1 MLLSTTLRL
10 FLDGIGRR
18 EEYEFYLQKFH
29 SEPGQSFAAVMP
41 DLASLEQSADL
52 MVFDLNFLLRLE
64 LVPLVVLAGPHT
76 DAMAAQMTEAAPDAL
91 RVEADQGPNWK
102 DAVVAMLRQ
111 SRAESRIAVLNGG
124 SRDPGGLI
132 AALAPE
138 VLHRLHVLRARGGL
152 RDRSGRLIAYHWL
165 RGRNDRPVSPDD
177 APTLQFVEACLND
190 CPSLH
195 ISIAS
200 PLDLLREMFTVKGR
214 GTIVRPGSTIEHH
227 SGLKGVDVSRLNAL
241 LAEAFGRPLAR
252 PETLA
257 DSSDIYLESR
267 YRGAALLERHPAG
280 YYLSKFAV
288 GTEARG
294 EGLAQEIWS
303 TICAAH
309 PALFWRARPDNPI
322 NGWYARQAD
331 GMHRD
336 QPWTVFWRG
345 VAIEHIPSI
354 LEYCRTRPADFVPA
368 AKG

>member
-41 DLASLEQSADL
+41 DLPSLEQSADL
-52 MVFDLNFLLRLE
+52 MAFDMNFLLRLE
-64 LVPLVVLAGPHT
+64 LAPLVVLSGPEAG
-76 DAMAAQMTEAAPDAL
+76 AMSELMQEAAGDAL
-91 RVEADQGPNWK
+91 EVNADASADWRADVVE
-102 DAVVAMLRQ
+102 MLRQ
-111 SRAESRIAVLNGG
+111 SRTEGRIALLNGG
-124 SRDPGGLI
+124 SRDPGELI

-138 VLHRLHVLRARGGL
+138 VLHRLHILRSVGGL
-152 RDRSGRLIAYHWL
+152 RDASGGLIAYHWL
-165 RGRNDRPVSPDD
+165 RGHNERPVSAED
-177 APTLQFVEACLND
+177 APLLQFIEACLND

-195 ISIAS
+195 VSVAS

-214 GTIVRPGSTIEHH
+214 GTIVRPGSTIVHH
-227 SGLKGVDVSRLNAL
+227 SGLSGVDVPRLTAL
-241 LAEAFGRPLAR
+241 LTQSFGRSLAR
-252 PETLA
+252 PESLTGA
-257 DSSDIYLESR
+257 SDIYLESR
-267 YRGAALLERHPAG
+267 YRGAALLERRTEG

-303 TICAAH
+303 IVCGAH
-309 PALFWRARPDNPI
+309 PAMFWRARPDNPI

-336 QPWTVFWRG
+336 QPWTIFWRG
-345 VAIEHIPSI
+345 VHPSHIPAVI
-354 LEYCRTRPADFVPA
+354 EYCRARPADFVSA
-368 AKG
+368 SGN